1 MAAPPESAQVPRNFK
16 LLDELEQGQKGIGDG
31 SISWGL
37 DNDDDMSLTYWNG
50 MILGPPRTP
59 FESRIYSLKIECG
72 PQYPDRP
79 PSVRFATRIK
89 MTCVNESTG
98 VIDTKKLDSMRNW
111 NRNMSIKNVLQDIRR
126 QMTLKE
132 NSKLSQPPEGSSF

>member
-1 MAAPPESAQVPRNFK
+1 MAAPSQETAQVPRNFK
-16 LLDELEQGQKGIGDG
+16 LLDELEQGQKGGDG

-79 PSVRFATRIK
+79 PTVRFATRIK
-89 MTCVNESTG
+89 MTCVNESSG
-98 VIDTKKLDSMRNW
+98 VIETKKLESVRNW
-111 NRNMSIKNVLQDIRR
+111 NRSMSIRNVLQDIRR

>member
-1 MAAPPESAQVPRNFK
+1 MAAPQESAQVPRNFK
-16 LLDELEQGQKGIGDG
+16 LLDELDQGQKGSGDG

-59 FESRIYSLKIECG
+59 FESRIYSLKLECG

-79 PSVRFATRIK
+79 PTVRFATRIK
-89 MTCVNESTG
+89 MTCVNESSG

-111 NRNMSIKNVLQDIRR
+111 NRNMSIKAILQDIRR

-132 NSKLSQPPEGSSF
+132 NSKLSQPPEGSLF

>member
-1 MAAPPESAQVPRNFK
+1 MAAPQESAQVPRNFK

-72 PQYPDRP
+72 PHYPDRP
-79 PSVRFATRIK
+79 PTVRFATRIK
-89 MTCVNESTG
+89 MTCVNESSG

-111 NRNMSIKNVLQDIRR
+111 NRSMSIKAILQDIRR

-132 NSKLSQPPEGSSF
+132 NSKLSQPPEGSLF